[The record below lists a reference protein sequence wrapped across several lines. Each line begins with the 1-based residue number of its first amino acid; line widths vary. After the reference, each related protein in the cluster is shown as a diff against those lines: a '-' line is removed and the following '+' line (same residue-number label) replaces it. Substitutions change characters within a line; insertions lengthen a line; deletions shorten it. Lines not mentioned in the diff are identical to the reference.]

1 MPLKLL
7 DKDLSCVFIHI
18 SQHIDNVMVKI
29 ESGYRMECPDGCPV
43 GVYDVMKDCWDIT
56 PNQRPTFQEIYKTLE
71 RFHQSF
77 LPDGN

>member
-1 MPLKLL
+1 
-7 DKDLSCVFIHI
+7 
-18 SQHIDNVMVKI
+18 MVKI

-56 PNQRPTFQEIYKTLE
+56 PNQRPTFHEIYKTLE